1 MDFTQENIK
10 VASAS
15 INNSIEAIKKLREN
29 CGTADIYEVAQGLLM
44 DKFKL
49 SQTEASEIV
58 EDLKSGI
65 ESYTTLY
72 KKMGEN
78 PEEVVKENII
88 SATSSM
94 NKEEKVRYL
103 ASMLSA
109 LELAATPD
117 LSQEMVENK
126 LNSNLQKNEEEL
138 IDETVK
144 ALGSLPLET
153 LSQTIEQL
161 DSNTIK
167 EIAKA
172 IEMNTTEFR
181 FFAALQLYI
190 TQREGTIKL
199 SDADV
204 KLTPSMIGALSA
216 GAVDAILATS
226 ALKEGE
232 INLERWQEI
241 VKFICGVLFAIA
253 VTGLTVV
260 GLVLL
265 TLPIMDIIWSIFGV
279 GIMAMVMFSLIFIP
293 LTWYGTDKATDAMIW
308 MLEKLDPIFD
318 KVIVRLTE
326 VIKNTYE
333 KILEWV
339 KAYYK
344 KEAIT
349 QASESIS
356 QEKQPIQETQDEQLY
371 SNNAP
376 VMA

>member
-161 DSNTIK
+161 DSETIK

-326 VIKNTYE
+326 IIKNTYE

-344 KEAIT
+344 KEVIT
-349 QASESIS
+349 QASETTS

-371 SNNAP
+371 SSNAP

>member
-161 DSNTIK
+161 DSETIK

-326 VIKNTYE
+326 MIKNTYE

-344 KEAIT
+344 KEVIT
-349 QASESIS
+349 QASETTS

-371 SNNAP
+371 SSNAP

>member
-1 MDFTQENIK
+1 
-10 VASAS
+10 
-15 INNSIEAIKKLREN
+15 
-29 CGTADIYEVAQGLLM
+29 
-44 DKFKL
+44 
-49 SQTEASEIV
+49 
-58 EDLKSGI
+58 
-65 ESYTTLY
+65 
-72 KKMGEN
+72 MGEN

-161 DSNTIK
+161 DSETIK

-326 VIKNTYE
+326 MIKNTYE

-344 KEAIT
+344 KEVIT
-349 QASESIS
+349 QASETTS

-371 SNNAP
+371 SSNAP